1 METETIVLIVSIII
15 GLLAC
20 FMGYRLNKILV
31 MIIGFYIGYKL
42 GDAFLPQLISDDVIV
57 TFVSIVIGIIIGFI
71 AFGTYLFGVFILCFF
86 LAYSL
91 CEAFIDIDTLKI
103 IIGVVAGVVA
113 GIVGVKFVRPIIII
127 TTSLTG
133 GFLVVSSAIQLLNI
147 DSTAIYIICGLIL
160 AAIGALS
167 QFRNKEE
174 A

>member
-1 METETIVLIVSIII
+1 
-15 GLLAC
+15 
-20 FMGYRLNKILV
+20 MGYRLNKILV

-86 LAYSL
+86 LAYSI

-133 GFLVVSSAIQLLNI
+133 GFFVVSSAIQLLNI